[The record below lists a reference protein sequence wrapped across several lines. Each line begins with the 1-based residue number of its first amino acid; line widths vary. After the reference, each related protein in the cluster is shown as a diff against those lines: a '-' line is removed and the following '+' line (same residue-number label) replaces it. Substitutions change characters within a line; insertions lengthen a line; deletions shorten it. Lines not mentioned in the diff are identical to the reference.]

1 MSKVKII
8 LQARTLSYRL
18 LAKSLLPICEIPL
31 AVLCAKRLGNTGIPV
46 TVVIPKE
53 KTDDALYYTLKK
65 FKINVIRGHH
75 TDVISRYVKVA
86 KTMLPNDII
95 IRATADN
102 PLPDGSFVEEMVKIF
117 KNLQRNYMCTHNKYF
132 KLPYGLA
139 IQLFKSKDLI
149 RISKKKLTKF
159 DKEHV
164 IVGLAKDKINT
175 KLKGNILKYKQF
187 YTDKK
192 LSIDTLQDYIRVE
205 KLFRNCK
212 QPIKIKWQ
220 KIIKR

>member
-1 MSKVKII
+1 
-8 LQARTLSYRL
+8 
-18 LAKSLLPICEIPL
+18 
-31 AVLCAKRLGNTGIPV
+31 
-46 TVVIPKE
+46 
-53 KTDDALYYTLKK
+53 
-65 FKINVIRGHH
+65 
-75 TDVISRYVKVA
+75 
-86 KTMLPNDII
+86 LPNDII